1 MEHKPLPIGIENF
14 EEMINKEYY
23 YVDKTLFIKELL
35 DKMGK
40 VNLYTRPRRFGKT
53 LLLSM
58 LKSYFDTEGDAKVF
72 DGLKIMDAGDRYTSH
87 MNKYHVISLTLKSAK
102 QNSFESAMG
111 MLRTEFVREFDKNAY
126 VLESNKIDDRDKELF
141 IRLKSGKA
149 DYSEY
154 KITLKLLCECIF
166 KATGTKSIILID
178 EYDVPLESAYYNC
191 YYDEMIDFMRA
202 LFEGAFKTN
211 DYLEFAVI
219 TGCLRISKESIFT
232 RLNNLKINSILADN
246 YDEFFGFTEEE
257 IKEMLLIYNLDVKY
271 DEVKNWYNG
280 YVFGSANVYNPWS
293 SIMYVD
299 DHVANINRLPV
310 SYWTNTSSNSIIKDL
325 IERADDIVKSEIED
339 LIAGETIEKPV
350 HEDIIYG
357 EIHESQDNLWNFL
370 FFTGYL
376 KKVSER
382 FDDDTKNTFLT
393 LKIPNWEVEYIY
405 REKIHSW
412 FGKKVKE
419 TDRTVL
425 FNALTGFDAKTF
437 EIEMG
442 KLLRQSISFNDYY
455 ENFYHGFLVGIL
467 MGMDGYIVKSNREG
481 GQGRSDIFVKPLDMT
496 NPGIV
501 IEIKVADS
509 MRNIEEKAKE
519 ANAQIIEKGYEDELL
534 CEGFLETRRIGV
546 AFFKKN
552 CKVCC

>member
-1 MEHKPLPIGIENF
+1 MTVKKLPVGIENF

-58 LKSYFDTEGDAKVF
+58 LKSYFDIEGYAKVF

-166 KATGTKSIILID
+166 KATGTKPIILID
-178 EYDVPLESAYYNC
+178 EYDVPLESAYYNG
-191 YYDEMIDFMRA
+191 YYDEMIDFMRS

-232 RLNNLKINSILADN
+232 GLNNLKINSILADN

-257 IKEMLLIYNLDVKY
+257 VKEMLSIYNLDVKY

-310 SYWTNTSSNSIIKDL
+310 SYWANTSSNSIIKDL
-325 IERADDIVKSEIED
+325 IERADDIVKSEIEG

-350 HEDIIYG
+350 HEDITYG

-405 REKIHSW
+405 REKILSW
-412 FGKKVKE
+412 FQKKVKE
-419 TDRTVL
+419 TDRTRL
-425 FNALTGFDAKTF
+425 FNALVNFDAKTF
-437 EIEMG
+437 ETEMG

-481 GQGRSDIFVKPLDMT
+481 GQGRSDIFVKPLDMS

>member
-1 MEHKPLPIGIENF
+1 MCI
-14 EEMINKEYY
+14 
-23 YVDKTLFIKELL
+23 
-35 DKMGK
+35 
-40 VNLYTRPRRFGKT
+40 R
-53 LLLSM
+53 
-58 LKSYFDTEGDAKVF
+58 
-72 DGLKIMDAGDRYTSH
+72 DRY
-87 MNKYHVISLTLKSAK
+87 
-102 QNSFESAMG
+102 
-111 MLRTEFVREFDKNAY
+111 
-126 VLESNKIDDRDKELF
+126 
-141 IRLKSGKA
+141 
-149 DYSEY
+149 
-154 KITLKLLCECIF
+154 
-166 KATGTKSIILID
+166 
-178 EYDVPLESAYYNC
+178 YNG
-191 YYDEMIDFMRA
+191 YYDEMIDFMRS

-232 RLNNLKINSILADN
+232 GLNNLKINSILADN

-257 IKEMLLIYNLDVKY
+257 VKEMLSIYNLDVKY

-310 SYWTNTSSNSIIKDL
+310 SYWANTSSNSIIKDL
-325 IERADDIVKSEIED
+325 IERADDIVKSEIEG

-350 HEDIIYG
+350 HEDITYG

-405 REKIHSW
+405 REKILSW
-412 FGKKVKE
+412 FQKKVKE
-419 TDRTVL
+419 TDRTRL
-425 FNALTGFDAKTF
+425 FNALVNFDAKTF
-437 EIEMG
+437 ETEMG

-467 MGMDGYIVKSNREG
+467 MGMDGYIVKLSLIHISE
-481 GQGRSDIFVKPLDMT
+481 P
-496 NPGIV
+496 
-501 IEIKVADS
+501 
-509 MRNIEEKAKE
+509 
-519 ANAQIIEKGYEDELL
+519 
-534 CEGFLETRRIGV
+534 TRH
-546 AFFKKN
+546 
-552 CKVCC
+552 

>member
-58 LKSYFDTEGDAKVF
+58 LKSYFDIEGDAKVF

-102 QNSFESAMG
+102 QNSFELAMR

-166 KATGTKSIILID
+166 KATGTKPIILID
-178 EYDVPLESAYYNC
+178 EYDVPLESAYYNG
-191 YYDEMIDFMRA
+191 YYDEMIDFMRS

-232 RLNNLKINSILADN
+232 GLNNLKINSILADN

-257 IKEMLLIYNLDVKY
+257 VKEMLSIYNLDVKY
-271 DEVKNWYNG
+271 AEVKNWYNG

-310 SYWTNTSSNSIIKDL
+310 SYWANTSSNSIIKDL
-325 IERADDIVKSEIED
+325 IECADDIVKSEIEG

-350 HEDIIYG
+350 HEDITYG

-405 REKIHSW
+405 REKILSW
-412 FGKKVKE
+412 FQKKVKE
-419 TDRTVL
+419 TDRTRL
-425 FNALTGFDAKTF
+425 FNALVNFDAKTF
-437 EIEMG
+437 ETEMG

-481 GQGRSDIFVKPLDMT
+481 GQRRSDIFVKPLDMI

>member
-1 MEHKPLPIGIENF
+1 MMF
-14 EEMINKEYY
+14 
-23 YVDKTLFIKELL
+23 
-35 DKMGK
+35 
-40 VNLYTRPRRFGKT
+40 
-53 LLLSM
+53 
-58 LKSYFDTEGDAKVF
+58 
-72 DGLKIMDAGDRYTSH
+72 
-87 MNKYHVISLTLKSAK
+87 
-102 QNSFESAMG
+102 Q
-111 MLRTEFVREFDKNAY
+111 
-126 VLESNKIDDRDKELF
+126 
-141 IRLKSGKA
+141 
-149 DYSEY
+149 
-154 KITLKLLCECIF
+154 
-166 KATGTKSIILID
+166 
-178 EYDVPLESAYYNC
+178 LESAYYNG
-191 YYDEMIDFMRA
+191 YYDEMIDFMLICCLRGH
-202 LFEGAFKTN
+202 LRTN

-232 RLNNLKINSILADN
+232 GLNNLKINSILADN

-257 IKEMLLIYNLDVKY
+257 VKEMLSIYNLDVKY

-310 SYWTNTSSNSIIKDL
+310 SYWANTSSNSIIKDL
-325 IERADDIVKSEIED
+325 IERADDIVKSEIEG

-350 HEDIIYG
+350 HEDITYG

-467 MGMDGYIVKSNREG
+467 IGMDGYIVKSNREG

>member
-58 LKSYFDTEGDAKVF
+58 LKSYFDIKGDAKVF
-72 DGLKIMDAGDRYTSH
+72 NGLKIIDAGDRYTSH

-102 QNSFESAMG
+102 QNSFESAME
-111 MLRTEFVREFDKNAY
+111 MLINEIAGEYSRHNY
-126 VLESNKIDDRDKELF
+126 ILESESIDEVTKEIF
-141 IRLKSGKA
+141 NRIYSGKA
-149 DYSEY
+149 EYSEY
-154 KITLKLLCECIF
+154 KISLKLLCKCIF
-166 KATGTKSIILID
+166 EATGTKPIVFID
-178 EYDVPLESAYYNC
+178 EYDVPLESAYYNG
-191 YYDEMIDFMRA
+191 YYDEMIDFIRS

-232 RLNNLKINSILADN
+232 GLNNLKINSILADN

-257 IKEMLLIYNLDVKY
+257 IKEMLLVYNLDVKY

-310 SYWTNTSSNSIIKDL
+310 SYWANTSSNSIIRDL
-325 IERADDIVKSEIED
+325 IESADDIVKAEIEG
-339 LIAGETIEKPV
+339 LIAGGTIEKPV
-350 HEDIIYG
+350 HEDITYC

-405 REKIHSW
+405 REKILSW
-412 FGKKVKE
+412 FQKKVKE
-419 TDRTVL
+419 TDRTRL
-425 FNALTGFDAKTF
+425 FNALVNFDAKTF
-437 EIEMG
+437 ETEMG

-509 MRNIEEKAKE
+509 MRNIEDKAKE
-519 ANAQIIEKGYEDELL
+519 ANAQVIEKGYEDELL

>member
-58 LKSYFDTEGDAKVF
+58 LKSYFDIEGDAKVF

-102 QNSFESAMG
+102 QNSFESAMR

-166 KATGTKSIILID
+166 KATGTKPIILID
-178 EYDVPLESAYYNC
+178 EYDVPLQSAYYNG
-191 YYDEMIDFMRA
+191 YYDEMIDFMRS

-232 RLNNLKINSILADN
+232 GLNNLKINSILADN

-257 IKEMLLIYNLDVKY
+257 VKEMLSIYNLDVKY
-271 DEVKNWYNG
+271 AEVKNWYNG

-310 SYWTNTSSNSIIKDL
+310 SYWANTSSNSIIKDL
-325 IERADDIVKSEIED
+325 IECADDIVKSEIEG

-350 HEDIIYG
+350 HEDITYG

-405 REKIHSW
+405 REKILSW
-412 FGKKVKE
+412 FQKKVKE
-419 TDRTVL
+419 TDRTRL
-425 FNALTGFDAKTF
+425 FNALVNFDAKTF
-437 EIEMG
+437 ETEMG

-481 GQGRSDIFVKPLDMT
+481 GQGRSDIFVKPLDMS

>member
-58 LKSYFDTEGDAKVF
+58 LKSYFDIEGDAKVF

-111 MLRTEFVREFDKNAY
+111 MLRTEFAREFDKNAY

-166 KATGTKSIILID
+166 KATGTKPIILID
-178 EYDVPLESAYYNC
+178 EYDVPLESAYYNG
-191 YYDEMIDFMRA
+191 YYDEMIDFMRS

-232 RLNNLKINSILADN
+232 GLNNLKINSILADN

-257 IKEMLLIYNLDVKY
+257 VKEMLSIYNLDVKY
-271 DEVKNWYNG
+271 AEVKNWYNG

-310 SYWTNTSSNSIIKDL
+310 SYWANTSSNSIIKDL
-325 IERADDIVKSEIED
+325 IECADDIVKSEIEG

-350 HEDIIYG
+350 HEDITYG

-405 REKIHSW
+405 REKILSW
-412 FGKKVKE
+412 FQKKVKE
-419 TDRTVL
+419 TDRTRL
-425 FNALTGFDAKTF
+425 FNALVNFNAKTF
-437 EIEMG
+437 ETEMG

-481 GQGRSDIFVKPLDMT
+481 GQGRSDIFVKPLDMI

>member
-1 MEHKPLPIGIENF
+1 MEHRPLPIGIENF
-14 EEMINKEYY
+14 EEMIEKGYY

-58 LKSYFDTEGDAKVF
+58 LKSYFDTERDAKVF

-102 QNSFESAMG
+102 QNSFDSAMG

-141 IRLKSGKA
+141 IRLKAGKA

-154 KITLKLLCECIF
+154 KITLKLLCECIY
-166 KATGTKSIILID
+166 KATKTKPIILID
-178 EYDVPLESAYYNC
+178 EYDVPLESAYYNG
-191 YYDEMIDFMRA
+191 YYDEMIDFIRS

-232 RLNNLKINSILADN
+232 GLNNLKINSILADN

-257 IKEMLLIYNLDVKY
+257 VKEMLSIYNLDVKY

-310 SYWTNTSSNSIIKDL
+310 SYWANTSSNSIIRDL
-325 IERADDIVKSEIED
+325 IERADDIVKAEIEG

-350 HEDIIYG
+350 HEDITYG

-382 FDDDTKNTFLT
+382 FDENTKNTFLT

-405 REKIHSW
+405 REKILSW
-412 FGKKVKE
+412 FQRKVKE
-419 TDRTVL
+419 TDRTEL
-425 FNALTGFDAKTF
+425 FNALVNFDAGTF
-437 EIEMG
+437 ESEIG

-509 MRNIEEKAKE
+509 MRNIEEKARE

-534 CEGFLETRRIGV
+534 CEGFLETRRIGI

>member
-232 RLNNLKINSILADN
+232 RLNNLKINSILEDN

-271 DEVKNWYNG
+271 DEVKKWYNG

-310 SYWTNTSSNSIIKDL
+310 SYWANTSSNSIIKDL
-325 IERADDIVKSEIED
+325 IERADDIVKSEIEG